1 MLPLKPGVL
10 RLARLLSYNAT
21 RNQCANGLLKVVAV
35 STSENVID
43 SNNLNLNGTLN
54 EVIITNRVL
63 TETERTHIFHYLSKK
78 WNMKP

>member
-1 MLPLKPGVL
+1 MDLNARENFLELADRRESVL

-43 SNNLNLNGTLN
+43 SNNLNLANAEISWSDSSN
-54 EVIITNRVL
+54 SDNPNR
-63 TETERTHIFHYLSKK
+63 
-78 WNMKP
+78 